1 MRRFVVAM
9 VAAWLLA
16 GAFPLTAG
24 ATPMISAVPA
34 TTIVERVGCDHAGS
48 CPYGFTRKCGPYGC
62 GCKPCGYG
70 PPPARYYKYGPSKR
84 YYRPY

>member
-9 VAAWLLA
+9 VAAGLLA
-16 GAFPLTAG
+16 GAFPLAAG
-24 ATPMISAVPA
+24 ATPMISAA
-34 TTIVERVGCDHAGS
+34 RGTTTIVERVGCDHAGS
-48 CPYGFTRKCGPYGC
+48 CPYGYTRKCGPYGC

-70 PPPARYYKYGPSKR
+70 PRYYKYNPYKR